1 MTAHRRVLLA
11 LGAWLLGCSAGAAGL
26 EDLDACAV
34 QAATQS
40 RGIAA
45 LEAECPGL
53 ETALREVGVVEN
65 LPEGWR
71 ETLDRDALGDLA
83 GLVHRYHDAAVP
95 AAALEPGDLRAI
107 LEQLERERVKP
118 ARSWWDAVKEW
129 LRSWSGNQDSRPAPW
144 LVRLLSRLAQSADV
158 IKMISYVLLGLTVVA
173 AIMFVVNELRVA
185 GVLSRRRESWRGDG
199 VPAVQ
204 RATER
209 MPTIADLD
217 AAALRD
223 QPGILLRLLVSRLL
237 ETRQLHAERNL
248 THRELVT
255 QCAFPD
261 VDSRARFARVSQLAE
276 RVLYGAG
283 EDDPAQS
290 TAVIADG
297 RGLLLQLQT
306 TGNPAP

>member
-1 MTAHRRVLLA
+1 MSAHRRLLLA

-26 EDLDACAV
+26 EDLDACAA
-34 QAATQS
+34 QTATQA
-40 RGIAA
+40 RGIVA
-45 LEAECPGL
+45 LEAECPGI
-53 ETALREVGVVEN
+53 EAALRELGVVDH

-71 ETLDRDALGDLA
+71 DTVDRGDLGDLA
-83 GLVHRYHDAAVP
+83 GLVHRYRDAAAP
-95 AAALEPGDLRAI
+95 SAALEPGDLRGI
-107 LEQLERERVKP
+107 LDQLERERVKP

-144 LVRLLSRLAQSADV
+144 LDRFLSRLAQSADV

-185 GVLSRRRESWRGDG
+185 GVLSRRRETMPGAG
-199 VPAVQ
+199 VPVAL
-204 RATER
+204 RAAER
-209 MPTIADLD
+209 MPTLADLD

-261 VDSRARFARVSQLAE
+261 VETRVRFARVSQLAE
-276 RVLYGAG
+276 SVLYGAG
-283 EDDPAQS
+283 EGNPAQS
-290 TAVIADG
+290 TAAIADG
-297 RGLLLQLQT
+297 RGLLLQLQRP
-306 TGNPAP
+306 GNAAT